1 VVVLLAGRRNG
12 RAFRFLCLTLA
23 IGASVAL
30 CEPLLHVT
38 AAHAA
43 EVDDK
48 RAEAAALE
56 SQIADNGRKL
66 DALNEQLNT
75 AQLALDTAN
84 QAIVDADAGVA
95 AAQAKAVGIRAAVAE
110 RAAQLYM
117 SGGATQNG
125 VSTLDTNK
133 ARDLTTREQ
142 YTDIAGQRDKQLQ
155 NELVRAREALAQ
167 KKVDAESARAAAQT
181 QKTQIEGV
189 RADVQAGDQK
199 QRELLG
205 KVNADIADLVAQAE
219 AARQAQEA
227 ATAAARLK
235 LQPAQ
240 TTSGGAN
247 LASASPPPAPS
258 ARVGAVLAYA
268 YAQLG
273 KPYCYGGAGPSCFDC
288 SGLSMMAWAQAG
300 VMMSHGSNDQLAS
313 FPRVP
318 LNQLQPGD
326 LVFWDGH
333 VGIYVGN
340 SSVLHAPY
348 TGTVVQITPIWPGVI
363 GAVRPG

>member
-1 VVVLLAGRRNG
+1 VVVLAGRWDG
-12 RAFRFLCLTLA
+12 RALRFLCLTLA
-23 IGASVAL
+23 IGAAVAL
-30 CEPLLHVT
+30 CEPLLHV
-38 AAHAA
+38 APAHAA

-56 SQIADNGRKL
+56 GQIADNGRKL
-66 DALNEQLNT
+66 DALNEQLNG

-84 QAIVDADAGVA
+84 QAIADADAGVA
-95 AAQAKAVGIRAAVAE
+95 AAQAKTTEIRAAVAA

-117 SGGATQNG
+117 SGGATRSG
-125 VSTLDTNK
+125 ASTLDTTK
-133 ARDLTTREQ
+133 ASDLTTREQ

-155 NELVRAREALAQ
+155 NELARAREALAQ
-167 KKVDAESARAAAQT
+167 KKVDAETARAAAQT

-227 ATAAARLK
+227 AAAAARLK

-247 LASASPPPAPS
+247 LAAVSPPPAPS

-313 FPRVP
+313 FPRVL